1 MSLDLN
7 STAAQIESMVVDL
20 QARQGERVRRVESA
34 FIALNEFQLD
44 RYLDISNESQ
54 GGRYRIVPEI
64 LEHPSSVYKPDLP
77 PGNFRVVSSDGS
89 HIEVDR
95 HLAVR
100 CFLINVGVSALT
112 YGDYPNATLYSV
124 PRLYAA
130 QEDLVISEIATG
142 RQQSIEGA
150 VLGAKRAVAEV
161 SILAEEASGLDS
173 NTPSIYLV
181 DGSLVMMGL
190 VGHGYHDFVLREL
203 IEDGFIKSMN
213 HIRDFSENR
222 SFGLASY
229 ISMPAHSDVVNAL
242 NVTSCVYPIKDSNL
256 RCDNSSFSTNPCEKC
271 ISGVLD
277 RDIFWKL
284 LKPGER
290 SSVFGVNSPVVE
302 NHYLGTGI
310 TFFYVNVG
318 TENGRVEMP
327 SWVSDNRSSL
337 DLVHSLIV
345 DQCERGRGY
354 PVALMEAHEQ
364 AVVGVSDRRNFVQLV
379 EQVLHKKG
387 SDVYTS
393 EKARSKRLRWL

>member
-20 QARQGERVRRVESA
+20 QARQGERAIR
-34 FIALNEFQLD
+34 IANALVAVDEFRLDNYLN
-44 RYLDISNESQ
+44 ISNESH
-54 GGRYRIVPEI
+54 GGQYKTGPKI
-64 LEHPSSVYKPDLP
+64 LEHPSSVYKPELAP
-77 PGNFRVVSSDGS
+77 VNFSVVSSDGS

-95 HLAVR
+95 HMAVR
-100 CFLINVGVSALT
+100 CFLINVGVSVLT
-112 YGDYPNATLYSV
+112 YGDTPNANLYSV
-124 PRLYAA
+124 PRLYAS
-130 QEDLVISEIATG
+130 QEDLVISEIGTG
-142 RQQSIEGA
+142 RQQSVEGA

-161 SILAEEASGLDS
+161 SILADEASSSDS
-173 NTPSIYLV
+173 NIPSVGLV

-203 IEDGFIKSMN
+203 IEDGFIKSLN
-213 HIRDFSENR
+213 HLRDFSESR
-222 SFGLASY
+222 SFSLASY

-242 NVTSCVYPIKDSNL
+242 NMTGCSHPSTDSNL
-256 RCDNSSFSTNPCEKC
+256 RCDFRSFSPNPCEKC

-290 SSVFGVNSPVVE
+290 SPVFGVNSPVVE

-318 TENGRVEMP
+318 SEIGRVEMP
-327 SWVSDNRSSL
+327 SWVSDDRSSL

-354 PVALMEAHEQ
+354 PVTLMEAHEQ
-364 AVVGVSDRRNFVQLV
+364 AVVGVADRRNFVQLV
-379 EQVLHKKG
+379 EQVLQKNG
-387 SDVYTS
+387 AQVYTS